1 VMLSCSWDETGP
13 LILMEALALG
23 KAILSTAVGAVAEKL
38 SNEEDGLLF
47 PPGDAAALAAAIER
61 LVREPELLG
70 RLERNARMCYEQHF
84 SFDRFGEGFVELLR
98 EVNSSR
104 KGKLAA
110 SKESAA

>member
-1 VMLSCSWDETGP
+1 MLMGR
-13 LILMEALALG
+13 LG
-23 KAILSTAVGAVAEKL
+23 LGQAILSTAVGAVAQTL
-38 SNEEDGLLF
+38 SHAEGGLLF
-47 PPGDAAALAAAIER
+47 RPGDAAALAASRER